1 MRKILA
7 SISCVFMLVSCVGTT
22 NLSAQESMSSQKPNG
37 YWQQHVDYI
46 MEIDMDVKS
55 NTYKGI
61 QKLVYTNNSP
71 DTLNR
76 VFYHLYFNAFQPGSE
91 MDVRARSIADPDPRI
106 GDRIVQLKP
115 DEIGFINVSS
125 LKQNGVELRRETVGT
140 VLEVELAKP
149 IMPGEKVTF
158 DMVFDAQIPVQ
169 IRRSGRHNKEGVAFT
184 MSQWFPKLAEYDFE
198 GWHAYEYIQREF
210 HGVWGDYDVKISI
223 DKDYIIGATGYLQN
237 PNEIGYGYETA
248 SVKRPP
254 GSRLTWH
261 FKAPKVH
268 DFAWAADPDYE
279 HDTIQVPNGPI
290 LHFLYK
296 KGLSAVYKKH
306 WKRLQPIA
314 VEHFQYFN
322 QNLGPYPYK
331 QYSIIQ
337 GGDRGME
344 YPMCTIVNAE
354 RTFGGLVG
362 TVVHEIAH
370 NWFQS
375 VIANNEAKHEWMDE
389 GFTDY
394 ISDLALDEIN
404 GENFDT
410 SIEDAYK
417 SYFEL
422 VGSGAEQPQTTHSD
436 RYRFN
441 FSYSAYS
448 KGAVFL
454 AQLGYIIGE
463 EHLKQTLKTYYKEW
477 AFKHPTPNDFI
488 RVAEKTSGL
497 ELDWYLIDW
506 TQTTNTI
513 DYTVYKVDGRSISL
527 GRIGLMPMP
536 IDVRVTY
543 SDDSVEDFY
552 IPLRMMRGEKPSSA
566 TLLTDWA
573 WSYPLYTFEANKDV
587 KSVEIDPKQLMAD
600 IDRTNNKM

>member
-37 YWQQHVDYI
+37 YWQQHVDYT

-296 KGLSAVYKKH
+296 KGLSTVYKKH